1 LFCRRRRSQNA
12 NAAIKATPA
21 TAPTALPAIVP
32 VFDFFGFEV
41 SLGVGVFGGLAVGET
56 FPATAG
62 GGVAEVEEAVVEA
75 VEEDD
80 EEDNELLEELEDVE
94 LGFDIGLNCTPVY
107 TTCKRIS
114 VGCPA

>member
-1 LFCRRRRSQNA
+1 M
-12 NAAIKATPA
+12 
-21 TAPTALPAIVP
+21 
-32 VFDFFGFEV
+32 
-41 SLGVGVFGGLAVGET
+41 FGGLAVGET

-62 GGVAEVEEAVVEA
+62 GGVAEVEEAVEEAVVEA

-94 LGFDIGLNCTPVY
+94 LGFGIGLNCTPVY